1 MSSSSTTPA
10 GASDAAVAIERGS
23 GGGGRRTHRPPSSSH
38 QQQQQQQQNS
48 PSTGGGGGGG
58 RRAKFTL
65 GLPPGSGSGPSQ
77 MQQQQQQYT
86 NEGAE
91 LEEISIVS
99 SASAGSP
106 HPLHLQGGQIT
117 YGTAGSSL
125 TNGPRVVPGT
135 TIPHFLPSPS
145 FKQKINFPKEI
156 RWQLN

>member
-38 QQQQQQQQNS
+38 QQQQQNS

-65 GLPPGSGSGPSQ
+65 GLPPGSGSGPIQ
-77 MQQQQQQYT
+77 MQQQQQYT

-135 TIPHFLPSPS
+135 TIPHFLPSLS

>member
-38 QQQQQQQQNS
+38 QQQQQNS

-77 MQQQQQQYT
+77 MQQQQYT

-135 TIPHFLPSPS
+135 TIPHFLPSLS